1 MTNGNKTLKFI
12 SFLYFFII
20 LGGGINMLINGPSD
34 FRDFNEDRSQFTN
47 VVFLAN
53 GGVVCLLFLV
63 HPVNVFKHVYGF
75 KFFFILIGV
84 ILLGVAGS
92 YDPLRSLT
100 IIAFL
105 SMNLFSCLYICAV
118 LRPVDVLKSLGLAC
132 FLSVILSFLFIF
144 IIPSYGRMTYVF
156 PGAWQGIFIHK
167 NVLGKF
173 ATLALIVSLCLR
185 DYWARPFWIAA
196 VVSSAA
202 LAIGT
207 GSATSTLATV
217 IILAAYLATKRR
229 AYLMLAGLGAV
240 VMTVFAFLYTEVVMS
255 ALTEGFDKSATLSGR
270 TTLWDLS
277 IQYISTKPFLGYG
290 LGAFWR
296 TPDAQ
301 ALRAAAG
308 WVVPHAHNGVLE
320 LALNVGYVGV
330 AAYLILFSMLVRLA
344 VRALNSGTQSI
355 LLLPLFVVMHTVIY
369 AIGEANL
376 VRPNSYTEV
385 MFVVALSSVF
395 KFLVCNEEQTL
406 SSLASR
412 PDRSA
417 FQKYSSPS

>member
-1 MTNGNKTLKFI
+1 MKNGNKTLKFI

-53 GGVVCLLFLV
+53 GGLICLLFLL
-63 HPVNVFKHVYGF
+63 HPVNIFKNVYGL
-75 KFFFILIGV
+75 KYIFILIGV
-84 ILLGVAGS
+84 VLFGVAGS
-92 YDPLRSLT
+92 YDPFRSLT

-105 SMNLFSCLYICAV
+105 SMNLFACLYICSV
-118 LRPVDVLKSLGLAC
+118 LKPFDVLKSLGVAC
-132 FLSVILSFLFIF
+132 FVSVVLSFLLIF
-144 IIPSYGRMTYVF
+144 FVPSYGRMTYVF

-173 ATLALIVSLCLR
+173 ATLAMIVSLCLR
-185 DYWARPFWIAA
+185 DYWSKPVWMTA
-196 VVSSAA
+196 VMSSAA

-229 AYLMLAGLGAV
+229 AYLLLAGLGAAILA
-240 VMTVFAFLYTEVVMS
+240 VFTLLNTEVVLS

-270 TTLWDLS
+270 TTLWGLS
-277 IQYISTKPFLGYG
+277 IQYIGTKPFLGYG

-296 TPDAQ
+296 TPDAE

-320 LALNVGYVGV
+320 LALNVGYAGV
-330 AAYLILFSMLVRLA
+330 AAYLVLFSMLARLSI
-344 VRALNSGTQSI
+344 RALNAGTESI
-355 LLLPLFVVMHTVIY
+355 LLFPFFIVLHTLIY
-369 AIGEANL
+369 SVGEANL
-376 VRPNSYTEV
+376 VRPNSYTEI

-395 KFLVCNEEQTL
+395 KFMIYDESQREAVLN
-406 SSLASR
+406 SR
-412 PDRSA
+412 RFGSPTPA
-417 FQKYSSPS
+417 FR